1 MIPFNLEP
9 AQMEQLRK
17 EVSSCCDE
25 SDVKAVIDLYPG
37 ALTQS
42 DVWVSGKPLDEQLN
56 CCLEKIGLENKDFAA
71 SFLLRLIERK
81 WSEEKLRRGV
91 MEKAP
96 SIVHPPRGFDDDI
109 QALMTALTTML
120 NRLAPQPRFG
130 DLGDDNVFRQ
140 FCKAR
145 DALEGVTKALNQL
158 AALKNVHDALHMMQV
173 AGAPLLD
180 LLKVGADAPAEIMPP
195 LCARVRHAIAKAAS
209 GAELSGAQVEQF
221 ASLQAALDD
230 AEDWLA
236 RPDVNERA
244 FGLAKARTLLLR
256 ELKSVDAAMF
266 AVSRD
271 FDVRLFSSTFNMTPA
286 TPEIQA
292 ALIAAVDLA
301 DTLRRRLM
309 EHSYWQQIDLRL
321 TALEQTL
328 AQPLGAPLD
337 DLKALGFLK
346 AELRGLSNDPLIDD
360 AASQLNMAVLRH
372 LGATAPGVRA
382 DGQKQQE
389 TYAGMR
395 TAFCTLR
402 NAARSAFLRVDQ
414 SLKYDFAQ
422 LLALRTPLED
432 VLQRVPPECN
442 LMVAPC

>member
-1 MIPFNLEP
+1 MIPFTLEP

-17 EVSSCCDE
+17 QVSSCCDE

-56 CCLEKIGLENKDFAA
+56 GCLEKIGLENKDFAA

-81 WSEEKLRRGV
+81 WSEETLRRSV
-91 MEKAP
+91 MDKAP
-96 SIVHPPRGFDDDI
+96 SVFHPPRGFDDDI
-109 QALMTALTTML
+109 EALMTALTAML
-120 NRLAPQPRFG
+120 DRLAPQPRFG

-145 DALEGVTKALNQL
+145 DALEGASKALNQL

-173 AGAPLLD
+173 AGAPVLD

-195 LCARVRHAIAKAAS
+195 LCARVRHAISKAS
-209 GAELSGAQVEQF
+209 DAELSEAQAEQF
-221 ASLQAALDD
+221 ANLQAALDD
-230 AEDWLA
+230 AEHWLS
-236 RPDVNERA
+236 RPDANERA
-244 FGLAKARTLLLR
+244 FGLAKSRALLLR
-256 ELKSVDAAMF
+256 ELKSIDEAMF
-266 AVSRD
+266 GVSRD
-271 FDVRLFSSTFNMTPA
+271 FDVRLFCSTFNMTPA

-337 DLKALGFLK
+337 ELKALGFLK

-372 LGATAPGVRA
+372 LGATAPDVRT
-382 DGQKQQE
+382 DVQRRQE

-395 TAFCTLR
+395 AAFCKLR
-402 NAARSAFLRVDQ
+402 NAARAAFLKVDQ

-422 LLALRTPLED
+422 LLALRAPLED
-432 VLQRVPPECN
+432 VLQRVPPACN
-442 LMVAPC
+442 LMVSP